1 MDKNKIRAC
10 PFCHK
15 NVAEICSSRELEGV
29 DEPSQEYAVCCSF
42 LRGGCGA
49 TSGYA
54 QTEEAAVAKWN
65 NRAGGHNKY
74 YLDTERNVFL
84 TEAQLRDEFEHSG
97 DNESSE
103 TFEEFIANAT
113 SSQGFLERLE
123 KAVRVLKSFNTGFVI
138 CADCISESNLSVA
151 EKFELY
157 GLVGELYGGYDD

>member
-15 NVAEICSSRELEGV
+15 NVAEICGSRELEGV
-29 DEPSQEYAVCCSF
+29 DELSQEYAVCCSF

-74 YLDTERNVFL
+74 YLGTERNVFL
-84 TEAQLRDEFEHSG
+84 TEAQLRDEFEHFG
-97 DNESSE
+97 ETGSSE

-113 SSQGFLERLE
+113 SNQGFLEHLE
-123 KAVRVLKSFNTGFVI
+123 RAVRILKSFNAGFVI
-138 CADCISESNLSVA
+138 CADCIAESNLSAA

>member
-10 PFCHK
+10 PFSHK
-15 NVAEICSSRELEGV
+15 NVAEICGSRELEGV

-84 TEAQLRDEFEHSG
+84 TEAQLRDEFEHFG
-97 DNESSE
+97 ETGSSE

-113 SSQGFLERLE
+113 SNQGFLEHLE
-123 KAVRVLKSFNTGFVI
+123 RAVRILKSFNAGFVI
-138 CADCISESNLSVA
+138 CADCIAESNLSAA

>member
-1 MDKNKIRAC
+1 MDKNKIRVC

-15 NVAEICSSRELEGV
+15 NVAEICGSRELEGF

-49 TSGYA
+49 MSGYA
-54 QTEEAAVAKWN
+54 QTKEAAVAKWN

-97 DNESSE
+97 ENGSSE

-113 SSQGFLERLE
+113 SNQGFLEHLE
-123 KAVRVLKSFNTGFVI
+123 KAVRILKSFNAGFVI
-138 CADCISESNLSVA
+138 CADRISESNLSAA

>member
-1 MDKNKIRAC
+1 MDKNRIRAC

-15 NVAEICSSRELEGV
+15 NVAEICGSRELEGV
-29 DEPSQEYAVCCSF
+29 DESSQEYAVCCSF

-49 TSGYA
+49 MSGYA
-54 QTEEAAVAKWN
+54 QTEEEAIAKWN

-123 KAVRVLKSFNTGFVI
+123 KAVRVLKSFNAGFVI
-138 CADCISESNLSVA
+138 CADCISESNLSAA

-157 GLVGELYGGYDD
+157 GLVGELYGGYGD